1 MLPFLK
7 PKAIGS
13 VIIASRKNSTSSIE
27 PQGEEGQ
34 PSPEAVAHAESI
46 LSAIANK
53 DAVALAK
60 LLEVEET
67 HE

>member
-7 PKAIGS
+7 PKNIGS
-13 VIIASRKNSTSSIE
+13 VIIAARKKDGSTE
-27 PQGEEGQ
+27 VQGEEGQ

-53 DAVALAK
+53 DAVALAR
-60 LLEVEET
+60 LLEVEESN
-67 HE
+67 E